1 MQVDEIERFDWLE
14 AGMKFLFH
22 LLMALLDQG
31 HVKPVGVV
39 RHEVLIEAVDLEL
52 CFVNIQQHEDF
63 YLVRVA
69 ERKRYDRV
77 ENVLAHL
84 ADDFVE
90 EDGLDQVKFEQD
102 HSVVDFVEEERLEGL
117 VKERHLWEVIQQ
129 VPLVLL
135 DVGVMLGGLQPEE
148 DAGEQVLDEM

>member
-39 RHEVLIEAVDLEL
+39 RHEVLIEAVDLEP
-52 CFVNIQQHEDF
+52 CFVNIQQHEGF
-63 YLVRVA
+63 YLVRVFEQ
-69 ERKRYDRV
+69 ERFDQV
-77 ENVLAHL
+77 ETVLAHL

-90 EDGLDQVKFEQD
+90 EDDLDQVKFEQD

-117 VKERHLWEVIQQ
+117 VKGRHLWEVIQQ
-129 VPLVLL
+129 GPLGLL
-135 DVGVMLGGLQPEE
+135 DVGVILGC
-148 DAGEQVLDEM
+148 

>member
-90 EDGLDQVKFEQD
+90 EDGLDQMKF
-102 HSVVDFVEEERLEGL
+102 G
-117 VKERHLWEVIQQ
+117 
-129 VPLVLL
+129 
-135 DVGVMLGGLQPEE
+135 
-148 DAGEQVLDEM
+148 

>member
-1 MQVDEIERFDWLE
+1 MLVDEIERFDWLE

-22 LLMALLDQG
+22 LLMAPLDQD
-31 HVKPVGVV
+31 HVMHVEFV

-69 ERKRYDRV
+69 ERERFDQV

-117 VKERHLWEVIQQ
+117 VRERHLWEAIQQ
-129 VPLVLL
+129 DPLGLL
-135 DVGVMLGGLQPEE
+135 DFGVILGG
-148 DAGEQVLDEM
+148 